1 MSKTTTLGGPD
12 RERTTAKIWATLDQI
27 KAAQARLEES
37 QRQRAEEIRK
47 LARRLD
53 QDRTTVHSLNEDDES
68 RDQKPRSWLGRLDE
82 VPRDVDLFARWGD
95 EELITEWEILVETL
109 LQGGLV
115 RLLEE
120 RGMRVLWRSGRVTV
134 GGPGRDS
141 RDSLDLMAEVS
152 GGIVGVRVR
161 EPLELDH
168 VRRFEDL
175 MKKLPTLSASAR
187 GRPCYGAVACLEG
200 ENDAAKHA
208 AERGMFVIRSTRKS
222 LHMENAPDF
231 RPRILGGPGADG
243 DG

>member
-37 QRQRAEEIRK
+37 QRQQAEEIRK

-53 QDRTTVHSLNEDDES
+53 EDRTTVHSLNEDDES
-68 RDQKPRSWLGRLDE
+68 RDQKPRSWLDRLDE

-120 RGMRVLWRSGRVTV
+120 HGMQVRWRSGRVTV
-134 GGPGRDS
+134 GGPD

-161 EPLELDH
+161 EPLELGSRPSFRGLDEEASH
-168 VRRFEDL
+168 SVRLGPRAPVL
-175 MKKLPTLSASAR
+175 WGRGLPR
-187 GRPCYGAVACLEG
+187 R
-200 ENDAAKHA
+200 
-208 AERGMFVIRSTRKS
+208 
-222 LHMENAPDF
+222 
-231 RPRILGGPGADG
+231 
-243 DG
+243 